1 MDGDKIV
8 DCPLRLLRNLGEQAW
23 KMNGMK
29 VKQASIR
36 AA

>member
-23 KMNGMK
+23 KKK